1 VRDQANN
8 VADRI
13 VDGGFF
19 ENFGAQT
26 ALELAGAIRAVD
38 DTLVPFILIISN
50 DPEIPTDDVLKAPDD
65 AEGAFL
71 TDLSAPAKTILNTRA
86 ARGTLALDAV
96 VTVLSDELNEKC
108 APFAAHLRVWPEYE
122 DAGRKPGEGKVRPLS
137 FSWWLSKPV
146 QLRLHLQ
153 TEFSDANSADNKA
166 ALFAVAGALGPK
178 PAGCAGKG
186 QLPVRRK
193 YEGVRPLLQR
203 QRP

>member
-1 VRDQANN
+1 MRDQANN

-96 VTVLSDELNEKC
+96 VTVLADDLNEKC
-108 APFAAHLRVWPEYE
+108 APYAAHLRVWPEYE
-122 DAGRKPGEGKVRPLS
+122 DASAKKVRPLS

-153 TEFSDANSADNKA
+153 TEFSDKNSADNNA
-166 ALFAVAGALGPK
+166 ALRAVATALGPK

-186 QLPVRRK
+186 QPTVRRK